1 MHATAKT
8 QCDALLSEIVRG
20 EDRIPGLVAMV
31 TDRRQTLY
39 EGAAGE
45 RMQGGGTAMTT
56 DTVFRIFSCTK
67 AIAAVAVMQLVEEGR
82 LDLDAPAR
90 IHVPELGAIQVVE
103 GFDRNGTPRLRP
115 PKREITA
122 RMLLLHTAGFGY
134 DFFNEPYR
142 RLAES
147 GRLPSVMSATRAS
160 ITAPLLFD
168 PGERWNY
175 GVNIDWAGQIVE
187 RITGTRLG
195 TVLHERV
202 FVPLGMHNTGFTLTP
217 ALRRRLATMH
227 QREPDGTLTPLPD
240 FELPQEPELHMAG
253 HGLYST
259 VGDYMRFIRMILN
272 KGQGENGRVL
282 NAETV
287 AMMATNGLGALKLP
301 PLRSVIPTLS
311 NDAEFFPGIS
321 KSWGYSF
328 MINDATA
335 PTGRPAGALGWAG
348 LANLYYWIDRR
359 NGLGGFW
366 ATQILPFA
374 DGPSFQG
381 FMDFESTIYDLHNV

>member
-1 MHATAKT
+1 MHRTIKT
-8 QCDALLSEIVRG
+8 RCDALLADTVTGAVRV
-20 EDRIPGLVAMV
+20 PGVVAMV
-31 TDRRQTLY
+31 TDRRHTFY

-45 RMQGGGTAMTT
+45 RLLGGGTAMTT

-67 AIAAVAVMQLVEEGR
+67 AIAGVAVMQLVEDGR
-82 LDLDAPAR
+82 LDLDAPAK
-90 IHVPELGAIQVVE
+90 IHVPELGAMQVVE
-103 GFDRNGTPRLRP
+103 GFDENGIPKLRP
-115 PKREITA
+115 PKRDITT
-122 RMLLLHTAGFGY
+122 RMLMLHTAGFGY

-147 GRLPSVMSATRAS
+147 GQLPSIVSATKAS

-175 GVNIDWAGQIVE
+175 GVNIDWAGQVVE

-195 TVLHERV
+195 EVLRERI
-202 FVPLGMHNTGFTLTP
+202 FAPLGMDDTGFTLTP
-217 ALRRRLATMH
+217 SMRGRLATLH
-227 QREPDGTLTPLPD
+227 QRAPDGTLTPLPD

-259 VGDYMRFIRMILN
+259 VGDYMRFIRMILDDG
-272 KGQGENGRVL
+272 KGEHGRVL
-282 NAETV
+282 SAQTV
-287 AMMATNGLGALKLP
+287 AAMARNGLGALKIT
-301 PLRSVIPTLS
+301 PLEGVIPTLS
-311 NDAEFFPGIS
+311 NNAEFFPGLS

-328 MINDATA
+328 MINDEAA
-335 PTGRPAGALGWAG
+335 PTGRAAGALGWAG
-348 LANLYYWIDRR
+348 LANLFYWIDRR

-374 DGPSFQG
+374 DGPSFNG
-381 FMDFESTIYDLHNV
+381 FMDFETTVYDLHKS